1 MGTIKLLSI
10 VARKDFRVARSQSI
24 GIRVKRRRG
33 RRKMKRR
40 KMKRRKEEEEEEDE
54 EVKLKY
60 LSWFEGLIAV
70 GSLTR

>member
-1 MGTIKLLSI
+1 
-10 VARKDFRVARSQSI
+10 
-24 GIRVKRRRG
+24 
-33 RRKMKRR
+33 MKRR
-40 KMKRRKEEEEEEDE
+40 KMKRRKEEEEEEEEDE